1 MLSTK
6 LLNSNKWLSASWITH
21 LLTKFF
27 RVQKCGIPLCRGWLF
42 TLICTSVP
50 SSLKWASPSPY
61 FRGLLW
67 SLSEWKHTK
76 QQAPCLAY
84 GVHSVSVSCNY
95 YSYYYETKSITC
107 TYGSICA
114 YWIASW
120 ETVNLI
126 TLERNQTRKRMSTPL
141 GECEMLKAQ
150 LSVHRLTQLRVEW
163 GSSFPLCKWRNCP
176 GSWSKWQKWGWN

>member
-6 LLNSNKWLSASWITH
+6 LLNSNEWLSTCWITH
-21 LLTKFF
+21 GLTKFF
-27 RVQKCGIPLCRGWLF
+27 GVQKCGIPL
-42 TLICTSVP
+42 
-50 SSLKWASPSPY
+50 
-61 FRGLLW
+61 
-67 SLSEWKHTK
+67 
-76 QQAPCLAY
+76 QQAPCLEY

-95 YSYYYETKSITC
+95 YSYYYETKSITR

-126 TLERNQTRKRMSTPL
+126 TLERNQPRKRMSTPL

-163 GSSFPLCKWRNCP
+163 GSSFPLCKWRKCP
-176 GSWSKWQKWGWN
+176 GSWSKWQKWRWN